1 MKIKLSLFFI
11 LLFIAFSCKNENTK
25 NDPDF
30 KPAKSTTKTS
40 VADSLKSDSVIVD
53 SDANDSEN
61 TKMLLD
67 FYIKNDKK
75 AQFFLINTSRD
86 TTIVCAEKTRIR
98 IEANSFIS
106 SKTGK
111 SVIGQIK
118 ISVKEYY
125 TISDILMGRL
135 STISNGKLLETGG
148 MLNINAVSN
157 GENCELKKDKNI
169 EIEFPRK
176 VEKEGMQLFN
186 GNWKNNEIN
195 WSVAANSV
203 DLNHIFTKVDEKPV
217 YPGGLQKMYSF
228 IGNNIRLPDDYING
242 KVYTRFV
249 IDKEGNVKDIQVTKG
264 IRKDVDDA
272 VIKGLQKLPKFIP
285 GKVNG
290 VAVNTTY
297 NLPITIKQEDEDVR
311 SSSVSSAQKYVKPL
325 YDDKTLKNADTE
337 SIQYYLLR
345 SSKLGM
351 INCDRFWNYDESPK
365 IDFVINLKTDAK
377 TSVNVIFHRFKSVM
391 RGFSADDTILFNNIP
406 SGEKITI
413 FAIKYFYKKPFL
425 AVKETEISSK
435 IENDLVFQ
443 EVTFEKLKNETE
455 KLNRIN

>member
-1 MKIKLSLFFI
+1 MKIKLPLFFI
-11 LLFIAFSCKNENTK
+11 LLFIAFSCKNEKAK

-30 KPAKSTTKTS
+30 KPVKSTTKTT
-40 VADSLKSDSVIVD
+40 AEDSLKSDSVIVD
-53 SDANDSEN
+53 SDVNDSEN

-75 AQFFLINTSRD
+75 AQSFLINTSKD

-111 SVIGQIK
+111 GVIGQIK

-125 TISDILMGRL
+125 KISDILMGRL
-135 STISNGKLLETGG
+135 STTSNGKLLETGG
-148 MLNINAVSN
+148 MLNINAVAN
-157 GENCELKKDKNI
+157 GENCQLKKDKSL

-176 VEKEGMQLFN
+176 AEKEGMQLFN

-195 WSVAANSV
+195 WNVEANSI
-203 DLNHIFTKVDEKPV
+203 DLNHVFTKVDEKPV

-249 IDKEGNVKDIQVTKG
+249 IDKEGNVKDIQVTRG

-272 VIKGLQKLPKFIP
+272 VIRGLQKLPKFTP

-297 NLPITIKQEDEDVR
+297 DLPVTIRQEDEDGG
-311 SSSVSSAQKYVKPL
+311 SSVSSPQKYVKPL

-337 SIQYYLLR
+337 SIQFYLLR
-345 SSKLGM
+345 TSKLGM
-351 INCDRFWNYDESPK
+351 INCDRFLNYDESPK
-365 IDFVINLKTDAK
+365 IDFVINLKTDDK
-377 TSVNVIFHRFKSVM
+377 SSVNVIFHRFKSIL
-391 RGFSADDTILFNNIP
+391 RGFSNDDTILFRNIP
-406 SGEKITI
+406 KGEKITI
-413 FAIKYFYKKPFL
+413 FAIKYLDEKPYL
-425 AVKETEISSK
+425 AIKETEISSK

-443 EVTFEKLKNETE
+443 EMTFEKLKNETQ